1 MIGYEAGSPAGA
13 ARRAVEAFAD
23 TAGHDGGPDALGSR
37 EQATA
42 WLQAAGWLPAEAA
55 LSNSE
60 HNALIRL
67 RNGVRDTLSAPAG
80 SPAAADAAARLTRA
94 LAEGRLVVTA
104 GPDGAVGLASAAR
117 ASYPSVVA
125 AVAAAIA
132 HAAYSGVW
140 PPGPE

>member
-1 MIGYEAGSPAGA
+1 MMTL
-13 ARRAVEAFAD
+13 VQAFAA
-23 TAGHDGGPDALGSR
+23 TAEGTDALGSR
-37 EQATA
+37 EDAVA
-42 WLQAAGWLPAEAA
+42 WLRKAGWLPAEAG

-60 HNALIRL
+60 YNALIRL
-67 RNGVRDTLSAPAG
+67 RNGVGDTLAAPAG
-80 SPAAADAAARLTRA
+80 SPAAADAADRLTRA

-125 AVAAAIA
+125 AVAAAIP